1 MLQMLRRRM
10 YREEKGFTLIELLE
24 ADGAAHPLR
33 LPHTDDRRPAA
44 LRSTM
49 VSGAEGGRDPMRG
62 ATPMD
67 DLIERLRDAIAREGY
82 VVDTRLVAEALL
94 RRRTDLA
101 VLAASSAVERRA
113 ASPPAHQAHQ
123 AHQASVRPRNRQS
136 CLGPQA

>member
-1 MLQMLRRRM
+1 
-10 YREEKGFTLIELLE
+10 
-24 ADGAAHPLR
+24 
-33 LPHTDDRRPAA
+33 
-44 LRSTM
+44 
-49 VSGAEGGRDPMRG
+49 MRG

-123 AHQASVRPRNRQS
+123 ASVRPRNRQS
-136 CLGPQA
+136 CFGPQA